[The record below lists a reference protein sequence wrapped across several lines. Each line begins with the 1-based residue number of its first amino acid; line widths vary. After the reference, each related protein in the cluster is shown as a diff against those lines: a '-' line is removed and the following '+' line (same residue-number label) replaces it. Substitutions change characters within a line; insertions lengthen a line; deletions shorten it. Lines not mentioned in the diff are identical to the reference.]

1 MRNRAGFG
9 AKQLAVVCGAVALLA
24 LAPATASAVTS
35 QYHPNQ
41 SARTF
46 ANNAGGWGGS
56 ATPGAGCVFGVTCP
70 QVTNSFEKENGG
82 GVDGSGD
89 GFLRTGLTGLTAL
102 LGATSTGTWTSPEF
116 TYVGAGGVQP
126 NSVAFTMAL
135 RAAVGGL
142 VDTGSSVTFS
152 AALEDRT
159 AGTSRTLVPATNIP
173 ANQDW
178 NGVTPVALSPG
189 DLTLG
194 HVYRFRISTIY
205 STGAALLPD
214 ARVEYDNVA
223 LVAEAPGGG
232 AGVGG
237 GVAGGG
243 LASKTVVMK
252 GDKLQ
257 VKVRCGRAVQGRCK
271 IKMVGLWKKQGPRV
285 TKLRKVFVRHG
296 KTKKVNLKLRPRAIA
311 AVATRDDIW
320 IAIKVNA
327 NGFKTLK
334 IKKLN
339 LRVQN

>member
-9 AKQLAVVCGAVALLA
+9 AKRLAVVLGALAALA

-35 QYHPNQ
+35 SYHQNL
-41 SARTF
+41 SDRTF
-46 ANNAGGWGGS
+46 ANDDDVHWAQS
-56 ATPGAGCVFGVTCP
+56 ESYASCVQGLTCP
-70 QVTNSFEKENGG
+70 ETTNSIPATG
-82 GVDGSGD
+82 GVDDSGD
-89 GFLRTGLTGLTAL
+89 GFLRTAFGGLSGL
-102 LGATSTGTWTSPEF
+102 LGGTSTGTWTSPAF
-116 TYVGAGGVQP
+116 AYGGAGGAQP
-126 NSVAFTMAL
+126 TSLNFSLASQANIGGVLGSGTSL
-135 RAAVGGL
+135 TYAATLEHVGGGSRSL
-142 VDTGSSVTFS
+142 VPPTSISSTAAWSGIPPVTIPPN
-152 AALEDRT
+152 ALELGQEYKFRVAT
-159 AGTSRTLVPATNIP
+159 SYSAGADV
-173 ANQDW
+173 
-178 NGVTPVALSPG
+178 
-189 DLTLG
+189 
-194 HVYRFRISTIY
+194 
-205 STGAALLPD
+205 LPN
-214 ARVEYDNVA
+214 ARVDYDNVA
-223 LVAEAPGGG
+223 LVAEAPGSGP
-232 AGVGG
+232 AGG

-252 GDKLQ
+252 GDKLR

-339 LRVQN
+339 VRVQN